1 MRKQI
6 YLFETHKKKYVDLTQ
21 MDEELEFFDEQIKIA
36 EQEIMTAMDREL
48 ESIMMNSSWPLEIR
62 AHIASYR
69 VKHCFL
75 YQENS
80 FLVSIWTVGITF
92 YNRKHCTYN

>member
-80 FLVSIWTVGITF
+80 FLVSIWTLA
-92 YNRKHCTYN
+92 